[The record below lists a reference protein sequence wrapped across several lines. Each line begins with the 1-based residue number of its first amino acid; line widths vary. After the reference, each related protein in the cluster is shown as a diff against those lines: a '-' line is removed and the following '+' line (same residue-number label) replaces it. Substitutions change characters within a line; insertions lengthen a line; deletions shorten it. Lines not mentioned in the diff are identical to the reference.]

1 MGLFAAGHSQV
12 CSSLNLSG
20 YTALIHWLF
29 YFFCNLALCG
39 CLRRTGGE
47 EMLWSNGEA
56 KDVSDVV
63 SSLRATSN
71 GEMLLAGTDAGKV
84 CVWRVKY
91 NR

>member
-1 MGLFAAGHSQV
+1 MGLFAAGRSQV
-12 CSSLNLSG
+12 CSLHVLSG
-20 YTALIHWLF
+20 SAAVVR
-29 YFFCNLALCG
+29 FFVFTLPKTLCG
-39 CLRRTGGE
+39 RLLHTGGE

>member
-1 MGLFAAGHSQV
+1 
-12 CSSLNLSG
+12 
-20 YTALIHWLF
+20 
-29 YFFCNLALCG
+29 
-39 CLRRTGGE
+39 
-47 EMLWSNGEA
+47 MLWSNGEA